1 MFWTRADIFWLSFFK
16 IVLIT
21 AVLILMSIGPAGA
34 GAPKAKKDDGHGGQE
49 AEAEDVAPLDPHLVF
64 MPALV
69 VPVVEQGELLF
80 YYYVGV
86 QLRVTKVGKV
96 PSVKEQVPL
105 IQDAFVRYVHRHPL
119 NAYQGKGEIDK
130 QALIGALMPKLKA
143 IIGPELVE
151 EIIIEDVVRSV
162 I

>member
-1 MFWTRADIFWLSFFK
+1 MFRVRADIFWLGVVKVF
-16 IVLIT
+16 LIS
-21 AVLILMSIGPAGA
+21 ALIIMMSVGPAGA
-34 GAPKAKKDDGHGGQE
+34 GAPKAKKDDGHGGKDAKE
-49 AEAEDVAPLDPHLVF
+49 ETVAPLDPHLVF

-119 NAYQGKGEIDK
+119 NAYEGEGEIDK
-130 QALIGALMPKLKA
+130 QALIGALMPRLTA